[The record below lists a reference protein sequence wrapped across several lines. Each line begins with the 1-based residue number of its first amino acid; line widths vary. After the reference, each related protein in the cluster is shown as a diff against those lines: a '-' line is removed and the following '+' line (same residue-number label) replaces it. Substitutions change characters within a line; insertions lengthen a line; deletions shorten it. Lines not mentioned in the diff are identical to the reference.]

1 MKVFGGGQVR
11 TAADVI
17 DKRPRKENETN
28 FISERKYDID
38 YDKYGY
44 SKPDKIKP
52 GQITLR
58 KFDEMINE
66 YKQAKKVSKSSD
78 SVDLIE
84 ESLSKKYEMDK
95 ATLKILIKYYKPFNI
110 VVGGEKAEKLP
121 IDTIFPNV
129 NKLEEKSDAK

>member
-1 MKVFGGGQVR
+1 
-11 TAADVI
+11 VI
-17 DKRPRKENETN
+17 DKRPKKENETN